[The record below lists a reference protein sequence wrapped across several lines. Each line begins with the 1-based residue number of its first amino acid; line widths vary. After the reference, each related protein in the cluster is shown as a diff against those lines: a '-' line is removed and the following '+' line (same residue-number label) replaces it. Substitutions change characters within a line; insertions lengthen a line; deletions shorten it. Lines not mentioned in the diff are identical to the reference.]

1 MTEKKLHGHFQ
12 REMMKETASE
22 KSSKWLQKY
31 QLKRQTKGPLM
42 AAQSQSL
49 RTKVIKAKIDKTQ
62 EDSLCRLCK
71 ED

>member
-1 MTEKKLHGHFQ
+1 MTEKKLHGHFE
-12 REMMKETASE
+12 REMKETASE

-31 QLKRQTKGPLM
+31 HLKRQTKGPLM
-42 AAQSQSL
+42 TAQSQSL